1 MQLAQQLGRYHMLDR
16 IAYGGM
22 AEIFRGKT
30 FDSEGREH
38 LVAIKRLFRSLA
50 EDDAFLQMLID
61 EARIASVLN
70 HPNIA
75 RVYEFA
81 RCDDEYFL
89 AMEYVDGKDLRAL
102 IDLGRTRGILLPI
115 EHLVLIISDALDGL
129 HFAHEQVDADG
140 RPLDIVHRDVSP
152 SNVLVSYAG
161 AVKLCDFGIAKATLS
176 QVQTRAGVI
185 KGKIR
190 YMSPEQTR
198 GLPLD
203 RRSDVFSMGAVF
215 YELLTQRP
223 AFEAESDM
231 GLIVRV
237 REARYEKP
245 TRYNPDLPRPVLRI
259 LQRALARSPEA
270 RYATAADFAD
280 DLRGYLS
287 RAHPRYERQ
296 QLARL
301 MSDLFAREI
310 AESQRRL
317 NDFVLGQ
324 ADPEALGDDLLGIP
338 SQAHT
343 LFSPVLRSEPA
354 TERSAV
360 HEQAAGAGPAPD
372 TDPERELS
380 PPASLHSAQTQ
391 LLDLGVPAR
400 PAPAGRRPGAA
411 AAELEPLDAEATGV
425 VVDFEAASAARTVPI
440 TPTARALHEAPTL
453 LLAVPPAASADR
465 AQRGEAPGSER
476 PSSPRRRRPP

>member
-1 MQLAQQLGRYHMLDR
+1 MQFSQQLGRYHVLDR

-30 FDSEGREH
+30 FDREGREH
-38 LVAIKRLFRSLA
+38 LVAIKRLFRSLG

-75 RVYEFA
+75 QIYEFA
-81 RCDDEYFL
+81 RCEDEYFL

-102 IDLGRTRGILLPI
+102 IDVARSRGLSVPV
-115 EHLVLIISDALDGL
+115 EHLALIVSEALDGL
-129 HFAHEQVDADG
+129 HYAHEQVDADG
-140 RPLDIVHRDVSP
+140 QSLDIVHRDVSP

-176 QVQTRAGVI
+176 HVQTRAGVI

-237 REARYEKP
+237 REARFEKP
-245 TRYNPDLPRPVLRI
+245 TRHNPDLPRPVLRI

-270 RYATAADFAD
+270 RFATAAQFAD
-280 DLRGYLS
+280 ELRAYLA
-287 RAHPRYERQ
+287 RAHPRYTRER
-296 QLARL
+296 LAAL
-301 MSDLFAREI
+301 MSELFAREI

-317 NDFVLGQ
+317 QEFVIGQ
-324 ADPEALGDDLLGIP
+324 ADPAAVGDDLLGIP

-343 LFSPVLRSEPA
+343 LFTPVSRVESA
-354 TERSAV
+354 TERRAPQSLAP
-360 HEQAAGAGPAPD
+360 AAGPGPD
-372 TDPERELS
+372 TDPQRAL
-380 PPASLHSAQTQ
+380 PPRDELHSAPTQ
-391 LLDLGVPAR
+391 LLDLGEP
-400 PAPAGRRPGAA
+400 GRG
-411 AAELEPLDAEATGV
+411 
-425 VVDFEAASAARTVPI
+425 
-440 TPTARALHEAPTL
+440 ARALHEAPTL
-453 LLAVPPAASADR
+453 LLHLLNAADDDPEASADEASR
-465 AQRGEAPGSER
+465 APAAG
-476 PSSPRRRRPP
+476 PRNGRR